1 SEQSV
6 MVSDINLALDM
17 EFDDEDAM
25 PSVSFITQFFITNVH
40 IGIANDETDREQLIT
55 RSPILKSNENKNIE
69 AVLGAYQKI
78 KKGMFNS
85 QWLLNPQF
93 ASFLRQYKPDS
104 AKVLCIASNE
114 HFSVC
119 DGGKNDIHRHIKLKR
134 HNNNIKSF
142 GINRQLI
149 TSTMKSNKEVEETAA
164 AEGTFVY
171 HEVKHSHSYF
181 ISTIFYVLQF
191 C

>member
-1 SEQSV
+1 
-6 MVSDINLALDM
+6 
-17 EFDDEDAM
+17 
-25 PSVSFITQFFITNVH
+25 
-40 IGIANDETDREQLIT
+40 
-55 RSPILKSNENKNIE
+55 
-69 AVLGAYQKI
+69 
-78 KKGMFNS
+78 MFNS

-93 ASFLRQYKPDS
+93 ASFLREYKPDS
-104 AKVLCIASNE
+104 AKVLYISSNE

-119 DGGKNDIHRHIKLKR
+119 DGGKNDIDRHIKLKR

-171 HEVKHSHSYF
+171 HGVKP
-181 ISTIFYVLQF
+181 
-191 C
+191 